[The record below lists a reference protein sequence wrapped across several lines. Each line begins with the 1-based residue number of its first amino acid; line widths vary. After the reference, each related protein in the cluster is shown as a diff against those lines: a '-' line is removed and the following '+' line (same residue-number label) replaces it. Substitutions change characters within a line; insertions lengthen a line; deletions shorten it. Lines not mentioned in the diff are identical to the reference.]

1 MTDYQAFH
9 DEFRKASGQIDRL
22 FHYGSGLTQTQA
34 QELAQSIDAHVLQML
49 SIGHQIDQHRK
60 DLVFANEALRQAA
73 ATRPAAR
80 YWRKL
85 KNWCRWQIDRR
96 SYRPGH

>member
-9 DEFRKASGQIDRL
+9 SEFRKASKQIDRL
-22 FHYGSGLTQTQA
+22 FHDGAGLTQAQA
-34 QELAQSIDAHVLQML
+34 QELAQAIDAHVLRML

-60 DLVFANEALRQAA
+60 DLIFANEALRQAA
-73 ATRPAAR
+73 AVSPVVR
-80 YWRKL
+80 YWQEL